1 MQLKSMML
9 TIERDFFPSYFFVI
23 LYFCTFSQ
31 NSILYPIP
39 SLFPI
44 SNKSFAG
51 NDSFGDYSRFYMGL
65 PDFYAIDSNSQV
77 FSMIEFGLC
86 FVCLWL
92 AVEEN
97 IGRQGGGAGVRW
109 ENESEGKENLVLTVI
124 FKKIFASAWHCPT
137 QIFNSFQIKIYLLFS
152 NFNNCTVLI
161 YCIKLN

>member
-1 MQLKSMML
+1 MKNHILRNMQLKSMML

-97 IGRQGGGAGVRW
+97 IGRQGGRGRGEVGEWEWGKRKFGV
-109 ENESEGKENLVLTVI
+109 NCDFQKDICLSMAL
-124 FKKIFASAWHCPT
+124 S
-137 QIFNSFQIKIYLLFS
+137 NSDL
-152 NFNNCTVLI
+152 
-161 YCIKLN
+161 